1 MSKRVIFFILCNL
14 VLAGC
19 SMPIVS
25 APTETPIPTFTPL
38 PTSTSTPTF
47 TPTATATFTP
57 TPTETPTPTATFT
70 PTFTPVPTYVVLRG
84 KVIIAQ
90 AVCHH
95 GPGKPY
101 LYKYGVY
108 EGSNLEIISRV
119 VGSNYLEI
127 QAIGG
132 DNPCWVREDY
142 FEIKGDLKDVKP
154 VNAEDVELP
163 WSPFYGPVAV
173 LSAERNGNEVTVAWS
188 PLILRA
194 GDDSEQVPYILEA
207 WVCRD
212 GEFIFDP
219 VGSYRTEVT
228 IIDEP
233 GCEEVS
239 HARVI
244 AAEKHG
250 YTTPVE
256 VPWPPAEE

>member
-1 MSKRVIFFILCNL
+1 MKNRKSLFLL
-14 VLAGC
+14 VCFVLSSCTLPA
-19 SMPIVS
+19 
-25 APTETPIPTFTPL
+25 APEPTAIPTLTPL
-38 PTSTSTPTF
+38 PSSTPEPTS
-47 TPTATATFTP
+47 TATATVTLTATPTQTP
-57 TPTETPTPTATFT
+57 TPTMTLT

-101 LYKYGVY
+101 LYEYGVY
-108 EGSNLEIISRV
+108 EGYNMEIISRV

-132 DNPCWVREDY
+132 NNPCWVREDY

-173 LSAERNGNEVTVAWS
+173 LSAERVGNEVTVAWS
-188 PLILRA
+188 PLVFRA
-194 GDDSEQVPYILEA
+194 GDDSLQVPYILEA

-219 VGSYRTEVT
+219 VGSYLTKAT

-233 GCEEVS
+233 GCDEVS

-250 YTTPVE
+250 YTKPVE
-256 VPWPPAEE
+256 VPWPAAE